1 MSGRYNCAIGRFAM
15 TGTRVSGSGIIWL
28 MFVHHGHGSAKK
40 QWDKQTITSPH
51 DGIYRQGVTSNL
63 CRLYFIFDFVA
74 IKNQPQKLEACLL
87 LRKQSVKGLQRS
99 LGNNSHSH

>member
-15 TGTRVSGSGIIWL
+15 TGSRVSGSGIIWL

-74 IKNQPQKLEACLL
+74 IKTETGGLFA
-87 LRKQSVKGLQRS
+87 VKKAVSQRFTKES
-99 LGNNSHSH
+99 GE